1 MGFASKYPKGLFFLV
16 FTEFWERFGY
26 YLMIGIFVLYMTAD
40 QSEGGFGWDNADA
53 ADIYGTFIAVAYLT
67 PFMGGLLA
75 DLKLGYRLSITIG
88 GILMGIGYCML
99 AIPEKWAFYTSLIIM
114 VIGNGFFKPNISTL
128 LGNLFNDPQ
137 YKSQKDTGYN
147 IFYMGIN
154 LGAFICNFIAAI
166 MRNKIGWHGAFIS
179 AGVGMFIGVIT
190 FWIGMKHYKHVDIR
204 KEPKPEDK
212 PFLFQFVKVLLTGVA
227 FAALGW
233 ILPDA
238 ILGSEKEEFTFM
250 GSKSTDAF
258 FMFCIPVIYFYA
270 SIYKKANTE
279 ERKPLGTMFTIFLI
293 VILFWAIFKQN
304 GTALTT
310 YAKNYTDREVS
321 ENFIGITN
329 TLGFSEELKAE
340 NKEVFQLDEQFRKIK
355 DENGEPIK
363 CLDYPS
369 YFKNLDADKYPP
381 QGESLKL
388 VNTEI
393 FQSVNP
399 FFVVILTPLLIA
411 FFSFM
416 RKRGNEPTTATKIAY
431 GLLISALSTLV
442 MVGAVYYT
450 DNGMHKASSWWLIA
464 SYGVI
469 TVGELCLSPMGLS
482 MVSKLSPLRLTA
494 LMMGG
499 WSLAT
504 SIGNKLS
511 GVLAKNWDKFD
522 NKANYF
528 WLNFALLMLAFLIM
542 LFLLKRLNRVF
553 HEGKHS

>member
-1 MGFASKYPKGLFFLV
+1 LSKPLTSFKYPPGLPFLV

-26 YLMIGIFVLYMTAD
+26 YLMIGIFTLYLTTD
-40 QSEGGFGWDNADA
+40 VSEGGFGWESGDA
-53 ADIYGTFIAVAYLT
+53 ADVYGTFIAAAYLT

-75 DLKLGYRLSITIG
+75 DLKLGYRFSITLG

-99 AIPEKWAFYTSLIIM
+99 AIPEKWAFYTALIIM
-114 VIGNGFFKPNISTL
+114 VVGNGFFKPNISTL
-128 LGNLFNDPQ
+128 LGNLFNDPK
-137 YKSQKDTGYN
+137 YKDKKDTGYN

-166 MRNKIGWHGAFIS
+166 MRNKIGWHGAFLS
-179 AGVGMFIGVIT
+179 AGIGMFIGVIT
-190 FWIGMKHYKHVDIR
+190 FWIGIKHYKHVDIR
-204 KEPKPEDK
+204 REPKPEDK
-212 PFLFQFVKVLLTGVA
+212 PLLMQFVKVLLTGCG
-227 FAALGW
+227 FATLGW
-233 ILPDA
+233 LIP
-238 ILGSEKEEFTFM
+238 GNVM
-250 GSKSTDAF
+250 GSNSTDAF
-258 FMFCIPVIYFYA
+258 FLFCVPVIYFYA
-270 SIYKKANTE
+270 SIYFKANKE

-310 YAKNYTDREVS
+310 YAQYYTNRTTPEQITKVTKN
-321 ENFIGITN
+321 
-329 TLGFSEELKAE
+329 LGFSETVVASE
-340 NKEVFQLDEQFRKIK
+340 KEVFQLDEQFRKIK
-355 DENGEPIK
+355 DENDKPVK
-363 CLDYPS
+363 CMDYPV
-369 YFKNLDADKYPP
+369 YFKNLNSTDIPP
-381 QGESLKL
+381 KGQSVNL

-399 FFVVILTPLLIA
+399 FFVLLLTPPLIA
-411 FFSFM
+411 FFGFLRR
-416 RKRGNEPTTATKIAY
+416 RKKEPTTATKIAA
-431 GLLISALSTLV
+431 GLFISALSILV
-442 MVGAVYYT
+442 MVAAVYYT
-450 DNGMHKASSWWLIA
+450 NNGMYKASAWWLIA

-469 TVGELCLSPMGLS
+469 TLGELCLSPMGLS

-528 WLNFALLMLAFLIM
+528 WLNFALLMFAFLIIM
-542 LFLLKRLNRVF
+542 LLLKKLNRVF
-553 HEGKHS
+553 KL